1 MKQHEAVI
9 LTLEKLGGVATL
21 GQLYLHVL
29 KISDCAW
36 GTKTP
41 FASIRRIVQMRSEIL
56 KIKPGLYALAS
67 KRSELESSGLIAQ
80 NTNNK
85 ESEEIKRTDHSYYQ
99 GLLLLLG
106 NMKGFRCW
114 SPNQDKRKRFL
125 DASLESL
132 RTLNAIPGFSHPKL
146 VKRSE
151 TIDVIWF
158 NQREMPYRFFEIEQ
172 STDIQNSLLK
182 FNDLRDF
189 HTEMF
194 IVSDRQRKKEFESK
208 IRYSSFCDISG
219 RVKFLSFDWLVK
231 QYEHAVEASQ
241 QETTL

>member
-21 GQLYLHVL
+21 GQLYQRVSE
-29 KISDCAW
+29 ISDCAW

-41 FASIRRIVQMRSEIL
+41 FASIRRIVQLRPEIL

-67 KRSELESSGLIAQ
+67 KRNELESKGLIAQ
-80 NTNNK
+80 SGHK
-85 ESEEIKRTDHSYYQ
+85 ESETVKKVDHSYYQ

-106 NMKGFRCW
+106 NLKGFRCW

-125 DASLESL
+125 DTSLESL
-132 RTLNAIPGFSHPKL
+132 RTLNAIPGFSYPKL

-158 NQREMPYRFFEIEQ
+158 NQREMPSRFFEIEQ

-194 IVSDRQRKKEFESK
+194 IVADQQRRKEFESK
-208 IRYSSFCDISG
+208 LRYSSFCDING
-219 RVKFLSFDWLVK
+219 RVKFLSYDWLVK

-241 QETTL
+241 QEVTL